1 MAAAADHRPEE
12 VSLPVGR
19 DNGKSDGKAAR
30 AGATARRP
38 GRRTDGQAEEG
49 QENASNDC
57 DASRGSGLL
66 AWRNLA
72 AKGRS
77 SRTCGMDSHNDGIW
91 FGGRDEWGNVWT
103 DVYGQL
109 SGYR

>member
-49 QENASNDC
+49 KRMLRMIATLVEAAACWPGGTWQLKGEAPGHAGWTATTTAYGLAVVTNGAT
-57 DASRGSGLL
+57 SGQ
-66 AWRNLA
+66 
-72 AKGRS
+72 
-77 SRTCGMDSHNDGIW
+77 TFM
-91 FGGRDEWGNVWT
+91 GN
-103 DVYGQL
+103 
-109 SGYR
+109 